1 VVKTTSAVI
10 ETQHLNMVILQ
21 DSHVIVLNQNGDII
35 NIFEDTRAV
44 FKDICTDSYGN
55 ILVADYSCL
64 ERVIMLSE
72 DGNFHI

>member
-1 VVKTTSAVI
+1 
-10 ETQHLNMVILQ
+10 MVILQ

-35 NIFEDTRAV
+35 NTFEDTRAV

-64 ERVIMLSE
+64 ERVNSILSRPKP
-72 DGNFHI
+72 NIIS